1 MKMASVVA
9 GVALFLSASV
19 YADELTKVRILA
31 LSPVEGRVVLK
42 DETGQVR
49 ILMPGDSLLGGEFK
63 VRQVLID
70 RLVLAYDA
78 DDKSSAMTW
87 LFKPQSAQAQPR
99 IQRFAVEPEVEAV
112 ALDVIESSSWVGD
125 DTPLKAAD

>member
-1 MKMASVVA
+1 MKKALIAA
-9 GVALFLSASV
+9 GIAFLFSASV

-31 LSPVEGRVVLK
+31 LSPVEARVVLK

-49 ILMPGDSLLGGEFK
+49 ILIPGDSLLDGEFK

-70 RLVLAYDA
+70 RLVLAYAA
-78 DDKSSAMTW
+78 DDMSNAMIW

-99 IQRFAVEPEVEAV
+99 VQRFSVEAEEEAV
-112 ALDVIESSSWVGD
+112 VLDVIESSSAVGEVK
-125 DTPLKAAD
+125 PASAAN